1 MKFEYLEPSSLEEAV
16 SLLTKHHD
24 KAKIIAG
31 GTDLI
36 VQMRRKLARSQFLID
51 IKNIDDLSYIHDGN
65 GEGLQIGALTTIS
78 ALEKSSD
85 LQQQYPIISQ
95 AAGVLGCSA
104 IRNMATL
111 GGNLCNAAPSADTAP
126 ALIALSSNA
135 KIIGPEGQRL
145 IQLEDFF
152 KGPGES
158 SLKRGELLVEIQ
170 VPPSSPESRAVY
182 LKHTLRGTAELAIV
196 GVAVLLTSS
205 PGSDICKDIKIA
217 LGAVAPT
224 PIRALNAE
232 KQLIGK
238 RIDSDRIR
246 ACAQAAADESLPI
259 SDVRASAEYRKAM
272 IKVLT
277 KRALQSMADQII

>member
-1 MKFEYLEPSSLEEAV
+1 MKFDYLEPSSLKEAV

-24 KAKIIAG
+24 KAKLIAG

-36 VQMRRKLARSQFLID
+36 VQMRRKLTRPQFLID
-51 IKNIDDLSYIHDGN
+51 IKNIGDLSYINNGN
-65 GEGLQIGALTTIS
+65 GEGVRIGALTTIR
-78 ALEKSSD
+78 ALEKSLE
-85 LQQQYPIISQ
+85 LQQDHPVISQ
-95 AAGVLGCSA
+95 AASVLGSFA

-126 ALIALSSNA
+126 ALIALSSSA
-135 KIIGPEGQRL
+135 KIIGPEGERL

-205 PGSDICKDIKIA
+205 AGSDICKDIKIA

-238 RIDSDRIR
+238 RIDTDRIR

-277 KRALQSMADQII
+277 KRALQAITDQIV

>member
-36 VQMRRKLARSQFLID
+36 VQMRRRLTRSQFLID
-51 IKNIDDLSYIHDGN
+51 IKNISGLNYIDHGN
-65 GEGLQIGALTTIS
+65 GEGTRIGALTTIS

-85 LQQQYPIISQ
+85 LQQHYPIISQ

-126 ALIALSSNA
+126 ALIALSSKA
-135 KIIGPEGQRL
+135 KIAGPEGQRL

-158 SLKRGELLVEIQ
+158 ALKRGELLEEIE
-170 VPPSSPESRAVY
+170 VPPSPPGSKAVY

-196 GVAVLLTSS
+196 GVAVILTLP
-205 PGSDICKDIKIA
+205 PGRDICEDIKIV

-238 RIDSDRIR
+238 RIDPDRIR
-246 ACAQAAADESLPI
+246 ACAQAAVDESLPI
-259 SDVRASAEYRKAM
+259 SDVRASEEYRKAM

-277 KRALQSMADQII
+277 KKALQSMTDQNV